1 MTPRLIY
8 TPRRLFSTGR
18 ATSNAS
24 STNQHTRA
32 ERMAS
37 HAAVD
42 FAILGGITALAATF
56 AGGYIPLHS
65 AHTSR
70 RVASRVRPRHS
81 RRRSLFPLRARD

>member
-42 FAILGGITALAATF
+42 DLCLAVF
-56 AGGYIPLHS
+56 
-65 AHTSR
+65 
-70 RVASRVRPRHS
+70 PRI
-81 RRRSLFPLRARD
+81 